1 MDETRGLPRFLLRQ
15 YPKEE
20 RAMTL
25 LQARQVAQDMMRR
38 HGLAAQA
45 VVEELVNEARL
56 SGNAQALDDW
66 EQIQTM
72 IAELRREA
80 ASQQASSASR

>member
-1 MDETRGLPRFLLRQ
+1 
-15 YPKEE
+15 
-20 RAMTL
+20 MTP

-45 VVEELVNEARL
+45 VVEELLNEARL

-66 EQIQTM
+66 QQIQAM

-80 ASQQASSASR
+80 ASQKAASAS

>member
-1 MDETRGLPRFLLRQ
+1 
-15 YPKEE
+15 
-20 RAMTL
+20 MTL